1 MIIDE
6 ALLKNMLIEAWA
18 GQSDPSH
25 DFGHVERVVNM
36 AKLIGGKEEGDLSV
50 IVPAA
55 WLHDCIN
62 LPKNHKDRKL
72 ASRKSADYATEK
84 LSAHIND
91 ESKLQAIH
99 HAIAAHSFSARITPD
114 TLEARIVQDADRLDS
129 LGAIGI
135 ARTFSVSGALGRP
148 LFDYLDPLAEQR
160 SADDGSF
167 GLDHFFTKLFKLPG
181 LMNTST
187 AKSIAENRV
196 TFMRHFVEELEVE
209 ICPADR

>member
-25 DFGHVERVVNM
+25 DLGHVERVVNM

-84 LSAHIND
+84 LSAHIMTRVN
-91 ESKLQAIH
+91 SRQSIMQ
-99 HAIAAHSFSARITPD
+99 SR
-114 TLEARIVQDADRLDS
+114 RIV
-129 LGAIGI
+129 
-135 ARTFSVSGALGRP
+135 F
-148 LFDYLDPLAEQR
+148 QR
-160 SADDGSF
+160 
-167 GLDHFFTKLFKLPG
+167 GLHP
-181 LMNTST
+181 
-187 AKSIAENRV
+187 I
-196 TFMRHFVEELEVE
+196 H
-209 ICPADR
+209 